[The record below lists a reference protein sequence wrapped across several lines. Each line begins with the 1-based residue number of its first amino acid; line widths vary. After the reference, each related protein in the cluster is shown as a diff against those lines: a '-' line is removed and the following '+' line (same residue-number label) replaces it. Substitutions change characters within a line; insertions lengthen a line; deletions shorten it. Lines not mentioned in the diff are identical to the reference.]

1 MKTSI
6 NNTTSRILL
15 APVAILVMAVVWWL
29 AGWELG
35 LGAAWLVVYLSPEL
49 MMIFSKRWRVLKAEA
64 DREEEEHHRE
74 MLEEIERKY
83 KDVEL
88 PDDLLRTPMD
98 ESDREFNRIFG
109 IKPPSRLV

>member
-1 MKTSI
+1 MKTSV
-6 NNTTSRILL
+6 NNTTSRLIM
-15 APVAILVMAVVWWL
+15 APVALLVMVLVWLL

-49 MMIFSKRWRVLKAEA
+49 MMIFSKRWRVLKAKA
-64 DREEEEHHRE
+64 DREEEEYRRE

-83 KDVEL
+83 KGVEL

>member
-1 MKTSI
+1 MITNT
-6 NNTTSRILL
+6 NNTTSRLIM
-15 APVAILVMAVVWWL
+15 APVALLVMVLLWL
-29 AGWELG
+29 LVNWEVGMLCAG
-35 LGAAWLVVYLSPEL
+35 LVVYLSPEL

-64 DREEEEHHRE
+64 DREEEEYRRE
-74 MLEEIERKY
+74 MLEEIEQKY
-83 KDVEL
+83 RNVEL

>member
-15 APVAILVMAVVWWL
+15 APVAILMMVVVWLL

-49 MMIFSKRWRVLKAEA
+49 MVIFSKRWRVMKAE
-64 DREEEEHHRE
+64 REHEEEEHLRE
-74 MLEEIERKY
+74 MLEELDRKY
-83 KDVEL
+83 KGVEL
-88 PDDLLRTPMD
+88 PDDLLQVTRDPYDDGGLHGMV
-98 ESDREFNRIFG
+98 F
-109 IKPPSRLV
+109 

>member
-1 MKTSI
+1 MKLNT

-15 APVAILVMAVVWWL
+15 SPVAILVMVVVWLL
-29 AGWELG
+29 AGCELG
-35 LGAAWLVVYLSPEL
+35 LLCAGLVVYLSPEL
-49 MMIFSKRWRVLKAEA
+49 MVMFSKRWRVLKAEA
-64 DREEEEHHRE
+64 DREEEEYRRE
-74 MLEEIERKY
+74 MLEEIEQKY
-83 KDVEL
+83 RNVEL